1 MTDSSKERAHPRID
15 VRLEVK
21 IPTATMLKVLWT
33 ANMSKGGM
41 AIETPHQIQPD
52 TRVKVALVLPGKE
65 LLLSATV
72 KHCTPHKN
80 GKLFFV
86 GVEFDELREA
96 ERNAI
101 EQIVGTVKE
110 FRTKAEPKDSD
121 VFDDSDIDID

>member
-1 MTDSSKERAHPRID
+1 

-41 AIETPHQIQPD
+41 AIETPHEIKPD

-65 LLLSATV
+65 VLLSATV

-86 GVEFDELREA
+86 GVEFDELRDA
-96 ERNAI
+96 ERTAI
-101 EQIVGTVKE
+101 EQIIGTVKE
-110 FRTKAEPKDSD
+110 FRPKGQPKNEDL
-121 VFDDSDIDID
+121 FDDSDIDID